1 MEVPTWYI
9 SWWLGSAGTQL
20 WKGGAGSST
29 NCGNN
34 DLRSGGII
42 LILFCDVQWDVFG
55 YPADNDGSGTFF
67 SLECVRLQT
76 SQKKSPRQYMSVA
89 CIHNSFGAG
98 GGL

>member
-1 MEVPTWYI
+1 MYLPTWYI

-42 LILFCDVQWDVFG
+42 LILFCDVHWDVFG

-76 SQKKSPRQYMSVA
+76 SQKTSPRQ
-89 CIHNSFGAG
+89 
-98 GGL
+98 

>member
-1 MEVPTWYI
+1 MDVPTWYI

-42 LILFCDVQWDVFG
+42 LILLCYVRWDVFG

-76 SQKKSPRQYMSVA
+76 SQKTSPRQ
-89 CIHNSFGAG
+89 
-98 GGL
+98 